1 MGWACLGKPRWRW
14 ALNVWGYCYMCK
26 ERPRQ
31 VQPRPQQ
38 IAQHEALALD
48 RPSQGEILH
57 HFAGHG
63 SVATNG
69 SVGLAAEEQK
79 RTRRKGQG
87 ISGII
92 SALNWKTQSQ
102 QAGDD
107 RLHQPPATGQRDP
120 DGGGR
125 SQDSAAPLSQQA
137 ISLGSTT
144 NPTKGCKANAEQLL
158 KQPIG
163 CHHRSQATALHLL
176 IKGGLRLGCDALK
189 QPAESNVLERLK
201 RCLTAAV
208 VKAEI
213 EPLSTH
219 PDRISHHLQLDLLG
233 KMMGEVVGSPSYH
246 FKLLGRNHRKAA
258 AAARRA
264 VNSTAECRLW

>member
-14 ALNVWGYCYMCK
+14 ALNVWGYCYKCK
-26 ERPRQ
+26 ERPLQ

-38 IAQHEALALD
+38 IAQPEALAFD
-48 RPSQGEILH
+48 RQRQGEIH
-57 HFAGHG
+57 HHLAGHG

-69 SVGLAAEEQK
+69 SVGLAAEQQK
-79 RTRRKGQG
+79 RTRRNGQG
-87 ISGII
+87 IAGIV

-107 RLHQPPATGQRDP
+107 RLHQPPATGQHNP

-137 ISLGSTT
+137 ISLGAAT

-163 CHHRSQATALHLL
+163 CNHRSQATALHLL

-189 QPAESNVLERLK
+189 
-201 RCLTAAV
+201 
-208 VKAEI
+208 
-213 EPLSTH
+213 
-219 PDRISHHLQLDLLG
+219 
-233 KMMGEVVGSPSYH
+233 
-246 FKLLGRNHRKAA
+246 
-258 AAARRA
+258 
-264 VNSTAECRLW
+264 